1 MTATTTEATAV
12 VGTQAAQQWAAWH
25 AERERDLATPHGW
38 LSLTAYHW
46 LPATPS
52 RLPGLPGLWWADAD
66 GAHTRPHPAPDEHGA
81 LHGEHV
87 VDGAA
92 DAVVA
97 EGASRILGTFLPAG
111 RSPLDADP
119 GATAE
124 IAVELVHRTGRYA
137 VRVRD
142 PHAPALLDFT
152 GVPAFAHDDA
162 WVLDAT
168 VRLLEEP
175 REETVGA
182 ARVGLVH
189 RTAVVG
195 EIDLPHPGDPA
206 RSVTLALTGKPGGAT
221 LLLFSDEAEGIAP
234 WRVLWLDLPEV
245 LAPGTESTVRVDL
258 NRTVN
263 LPYAFS
269 DHGTCPAPLPGNHVA
284 FAVTAGEKAPR

>member
-1 MTATTTEATAV
+1 MTAPTTEVTP
-12 VGTQAAQQWAAWH
+12 VGTRTAQRWAAWH

-38 LSLTAYHW
+38 LSLVAYHW
-46 LPATPS
+46 LPAEPS

-66 GAHTRPHPAPDEHGA
+66 GARTRPGSAPDEHGS
-81 LHGEHV
+81 LHADDV
-87 VDGAA
+87 VDGSA

-124 IAVELVHRTGRYA
+124 VAVELVRRTGRYA

-142 PHAPALLDFT
+142 PHAPALLGFA
-152 GVPAFAHDDA
+152 GVPVFGHDDA

-168 VRLLEEP
+168 VRLFAEP
-175 REETVGA
+175 RAETVGA
-182 ARVGLVH
+182 ARIGLVH
-189 RTAVVG
+189 RTQVVG
-195 EIDLPHPGDPA
+195 EVDLPYPGDPA
-206 RSVTLALTGKPGGAT
+206 RTVTLALTGKPGGAT
-221 LLLFSDEAEGIAP
+221 LLLFSDEAAGVAP
-234 WRVLWLDLPEV
+234 WRVLWLDLPET
-245 LAPGTESTVRVDL
+245 LAPGAEGTVRVDL
-258 NRTVN
+258 NRTIN

-269 DHGTCPAPLPGNHVA
+269 DHGTCPAPVPGNHVP